1 MEIVGY
7 DIPPQRPEQ
16 RVILLPKAALV
27 PLAGDSKAAN
37 ISIFVDNL
45 DVGYVLD
52 LFNYRTGPRI
62 QGFLDRTFWNR
73 VVVQL
78 GYNEPAILSA
88 MRAVCAVYEQV
99 ETTGGEFAAMNQCAI
114 AAYSKAIQLVVK
126 ESASS
131 KAQES
136 QYDKYK
142 PQFEEMVDQCA
153 SIADLSS
160 MYLCD
165 RVGRFQFD
173 MGLVAP
179 LHLIGSRCRWPH
191 IRSYRYIKAIMDLE
205 EAEKIRLLGLTP
217 AESDAHLPSEGAR
230 IHFAELGPS
239 DPHSGFQVHTFF
251 TKRFGPLGDWYM
263 QTKSICT
270 SSKDPATDAEEEEE
284 EPQSPYIASMLQKG
298 PEVALNDSSTK
309 AFADRSN
316 G

>member
-1 MEIVGY
+1 
-7 DIPPQRPEQ
+7 
-16 RVILLPKAALV
+16 
-27 PLAGDSKAAN
+27 
-37 ISIFVDNL
+37 
-45 DVGYVLD
+45 
-52 LFNYRTGPRI
+52 
-62 QGFLDRTFWNR
+62 
-73 VVVQL
+73 
-78 GYNEPAILSA
+78 

-99 ETTGGEFAAMNQCAI
+99 ETTGGEFAAMNQSAI

-131 KAQES
+131 KARSDDFHDWRRAMEDFLKRMPTLEDMERKGAQMLMCHNNCCLIWTSTCLSSEES

-191 IRSYRYIKAIMDLE
+191 IRKICLKVLGSYRWREGLFDSYRSYRYIKAIMDLE

-284 EPQSPYIASMLQKG
+284 EEPQSPYIASMLQKG